1 MRIVHLTY
9 TLRGGAGTALRRHHL
24 ALRDQGIDSQ
34 VVVGEPVKGDSPH
47 IHCLK
52 DLVDVP
58 DAKVRAFEA
67 LARRHQKRDGSG
79 DLWASPES
87 FGLKD
92 TDLVRSADIFEVR
105 QLHAGGHRP
114 FFNFRA
120 LRAIAREKPVIWR
133 LSDMW
138 AFTGYCAYSLE
149 CERWR
154 DGCGPCPQLTV
165 EPEKAELRRPDRD
178 NSAIMWEARRKA
190 FKGVPFHMVFP
201 SEWLLEKARVS
212 LLDQAAS
219 FTHIPVGVD
228 LNVFKRSASQANR
241 ARLGIPK
248 QNFVIAAVLSNAKN
262 HRKAFDLFAAV
273 AGQLRER
280 QRTSLVIIGNVGDL
294 DGHPDFEGLQIVSP
308 GFVGEEVEQA
318 AILST
323 ADAFLFPSRCDNS
336 AQVLLESA
344 ASVLPTVC
352 FDVGGNAEYVKEGET
367 GRVIAPFDVVAMS
380 AAIQAYRDDPKLAK
394 AHGKAAR
401 RFMGENCSVSLQRQR
416 FMQLYEQ
423 VLSGAAQ

>member
-9 TLRGGAGTALRRHHL
+9 TLRGGAGTALRRHHE
-24 ALRDQGIDSQ
+24 ALREKGIDSQ
-34 VVVGEPVKGDSPH
+34 IVVGEAVKGDTPY

-52 DLVDVP
+52 DLVEVP
-58 DAKVRAFEA
+58 EAKARAFEA

-92 TDLVRSADIFEVR
+92 TELVRAADIFEVR

-138 AFTGYCAYSLE
+138 AFTGYCAYSLD

-154 DGCGPCPQLTV
+154 EGCGPCPQLTT

-178 NSAIMWEARRKA
+178 NSAIMWNARRKA
-190 FKGVPFHMVFP
+190 FQGVPFHMVFP
-201 SEWLLEKARVS
+201 SEWLLEQARVS
-212 LLDQAAS
+212 LLKDAAS

-228 LNVFKRSASQANR
+228 PSVFRPAARQANR
-241 ARLGIPK
+241 ARLGISK
-248 QNFVIAAVLSNAKN
+248 ANFVISAVLSNSKN
-262 HRKAFDLFAAV
+262 HRKAFDLFADV
-273 AGQLRER
+273 VGRLRER
-280 QRTSLVIIGNVGDL
+280 QRTTLVIVGNVGEIE
-294 DGHPDFEGLQIVSP
+294 GHPAFEGLQIVSP
-308 GFVGEEVEQA
+308 GYVGDEAEQA
-318 AILST
+318 GILST
-323 ADAFLFPSRCDNS
+323 GDVFLFPSRCDNS
-336 AQVLLESA
+336 AQVLLEA
-344 ASVLPTVC
+344 GACALPTVC
-352 FDVGGNAEYVKEGET
+352 FDVGGNAEYVREGET
-367 GRVIAPFDVVAMS
+367 GRVIEPFDMVAMS
-380 AAIQAYRDDPKLAK
+380 AAVQAYRDDPILAK

-401 RFMGENCSVSLQRQR
+401 RFMDQECSVKLQRQR
-416 FMQLYEQ
+416 FQKLYAT
-423 VLSGAAQ
+423 VLAGGAS